1 MQTSKTEKT
10 YFNLTCDGVGYLN
23 RPRWVESKKSKY
35 IACTIQALRGD
46 EEDKTRFDVRVVGGQ
61 AQKVFEDLLKAYP
74 DLLSNDYKKRP
85 TVTIGFRIGDIY
97 AKTDE
102 AEDRETGEKILT
114 PTIDGRL
121 IRIKYLK
128 VRGEMFY
135 RDEPNANQ
143 EADSAADNTVPEQY
157 NQGNYGSHRE

>member
-74 DLLSNDYKKRP
+74 DLLSNDYKKTSNRYYRFP
-85 TVTIGFRIGDIY
+85 YR
-97 AKTDE
+97 
-102 AEDRETGEKILT
+102 R
-114 PTIDGRL
+114 
-121 IRIKYLK
+121 YLRK
-128 VRGEMFY
+128 NV
-135 RDEPNANQ
+135 
-143 EADSAADNTVPEQY
+143 
-157 NQGNYGSHRE
+157 